1 MRKPIVGIVS
11 NSHLINDQFWIHGSS
26 RMNVQAIIDAAGA
39 IPIII
44 PAFSGKIHLDEILTA
59 CDGFLLTGGR
69 TNVHPEEYGQVP
81 TQAHGEFDCDRDGI
95 SLGLIRSCVK
105 SGQPILGICRGFQ
118 EFNVAMGGTLHPEI
132 RELPGRINHRMPP
145 DGSIEEKFAHR
156 HKVTLTPNSP
166 YLEIF
171 GTNVIQVNSLHGQG
185 IEKPG
190 SRIIIDGIAPD
201 GTPEALT
208 IQDAPGF
215 AMAVQWHPEYRATED
230 NVSKML
236 FAAFGKALRIWRQ
249 SATIAAE

>member
-1 MRKPIVGIVS
+1 
-11 NSHLINDQFWIHGSS
+11 
-26 RMNVQAIIDAAGA
+26 MNVEAIIDAAEA

-44 PAFSGKIHLDEILTA
+44 PSFPRKIDLDDILTK

-69 TNVHPEEYGQVP
+69 TNVHPEEYGQEP
-81 TQAHGEFDCDRDGI
+81 TEAHGEFDRDRDGI
-95 SLGLIRSCVK
+95 SLGLIRRCVK
-105 SGQPILGICRGFQ
+105 LGQPILGICRGFQ

-132 RELPGRINHRMPP
+132 RELPDRINHRMPP

-156 HKVTLTPNSP
+156 HKVTLIPNSP

-171 GTNVIQVNSLHGQG
+171 ETNVVQVNSLHGQG
-185 IEKPG
+185 IEKTG

-215 AMAVQWHPEYRATED
+215 AMAVQWHPEYKATED

-249 SATIAAE
+249 SATLAPE